1 MNRNQVLPLFALL
14 FLSWITAPSFAQEL
28 QKGNPDQEGISA
40 ERLVKL
46 RVALDQFVE
55 DGLLPGTVTLILKN
69 GKVVFEHV
77 NGTRDMES
85 KDPMSATTMFRIA
98 SQSKA
103 IISAGILLLQ
113 EDGKL
118 SVTAPVS
125 RYLPEFAKTTV
136 AVVKEDTIEVVAAKR
151 QITVRDLL
159 THTAGIG
166 YGYGPAAKDW
176 KDAEIQGWYFA
187 HRNEPIRE
195 TVRRMAALPM
205 DRHPG
210 EEFVYGYNTDILG
223 AVIEA
228 VSGQPL
234 NQFLQE
240 RIFDPLGMKDT
251 HFYVPA
257 EKVNRLA
264 VVYNLEDGKLK
275 RAPDASI
282 MTGQGEYTSGPMES
296 YSGGAGI
303 ISTAADYARFLQM
316 VLNGGSTGGT
326 QILGPVSVQSM
337 LSDHTRHL
345 GRSNGTGFGLGFQL
359 ITDIGDFGQLS
370 TKGEFSWGGAYH
382 STYFVS
388 PEYDMVVVYFTQV
401 IPAPGLRD
409 HEQLRLLTYQ
419 AVIH

>member
-1 MNRNQVLPLFALL
+1 MKRVHILPLFALL
-14 FLSWITAPSFAQEL
+14 FLSWITSPSFAQEL
-28 QKGNPDQEGISA
+28 QRGNPDQEGISA
-40 ERLVKL
+40 ERLIKL
-46 RVALDQFVE
+46 RVALDEFVKE
-55 DGLLPGTVTLILKN
+55 GQLPGTVMLILKN

-77 NGTRDMES
+77 NGMRDMES
-85 KDPMSATTMFRIA
+85 KDPMSSATLFRIA

-136 AVVKEDTIEVVAAKR
+136 AVVKDDLVEVVAAKR

-205 DRHPG
+205 DRQPG

-223 AVIEA
+223 AVIEV

-264 VVYNLEDGKLK
+264 VVYNLEDQKLK

-282 MTGQGEYTSGPMES
+282 MNGQGEYASGPMKS
-296 YSGGAGI
+296 YSGGAGL

-316 VLNGGSTGGT
+316 ILNGGSTGGKL
-326 QILGPVSVQSM
+326 ILGPVSVKSM
-337 LSDHTRHL
+337 LSDHIGHL
-345 GRSNGTGFGLGFQL
+345 GRTNGTGFGLGFQV
-359 ITDIGDFGQLS
+359 ITDVGDFGQLS

-388 PEYDMVVVYFTQV
+388 PEYNMVVVYFTQV

-409 HEQLRLLTYQ
+409 HEKLRLLTYQ
-419 AVIH
+419 AIMH

>member
-1 MNRNQVLPLFALL
+1 M
-14 FLSWITAPSFAQEL
+14 I
-28 QKGNPDQEGISA
+28 
-40 ERLVKL
+40 KL
-46 RVALDQFVE
+46 RVALDEFVKE
-55 DGLLPGTVTLILKN
+55 GQLPGTVTVILKN

-77 NGTRDMES
+77 NGMRDMES
-85 KDPMSATTMFRIA
+85 KDPMSASSLFRIA

-103 IISAGILLLQ
+103 IVSAGILLLQ

-136 AVVKEDTIEVVAAKR
+136 AVAKDSLVEVVAAKR

-166 YGYGPAAKDW
+166 YGYGPAAKEW

-187 HRNEPIRE
+187 HRSEPIRE

-223 AVIEA
+223 AVIEVA
-228 VSGQPL
+228 SGLPL

-257 EKVNRLA
+257 EKANRLA
-264 VVYNLEDGKLK
+264 VVYNLEDQKLK

-282 MTGQGEYTSGPMES
+282 MTGQGEYASGPMKS
-296 YSGGAGI
+296 YSGGAGL

-316 VLNGGSTGGT
+316 VLNGGSTGST

-337 LSDHTRHL
+337 LSDHIGHL
-345 GRSNGTGFGLGFQL
+345 GRTNGTGFGLGFQL
-359 ITDIGDFGQLS
+359 ITDVGDFGQLT

-409 HEQLRLLTYQ
+409 HEKLRLLTYQ